1 MYNLITELGGGDIDG
16 LSEHG
21 IRGLICQ
28 PLNMIRTMISI
39 VCQQGLMYTSW
50 FHSPTTSMLVTAR
63 SSTKM
68 KTGFQH
74 FLHGQSK
81 VSVSIQTLV
90 ETVHTTGWFEMF

>member
-28 PLNMIRTMISI
+28 PLNMIRTMISN

-74 FLHGQSK
+74 FLHGHGQGLGLNSNP
-81 VSVSIQTLV
+81 S
-90 ETVHTTGWFEMF
+90 